1 MEVHDFHAEPLQA
14 KNINEKGET
23 INLRYGKTADTAKIL
38 LFFYYFEKNYT
49 LNSKLYDKKKTM

>member
-1 MEVHDFHAEPLQA
+1 MEVHDFHAEPQQA

-38 LFFYYFEKNYT
+38 LFFLFWKE
-49 LNSKLYDKKKTM
+49 LHSK

>member
-38 LFFYYFEKNYT
+38 LFFLFWKE
-49 LNSKLYDKKKTM
+49 LHSK

>member
-1 MEVHDFHAEPLQA
+1 MHDFHAEPQQA

-23 INLRYGKTADTAKIL
+23 INLRYGKKTADTAKIL
-38 LFFYYFEKNYT
+38 LFFYFEKNYT